1 MKKVHPAFYKKR
13 VGKNQIGF
21 NMAEIAIS
29 IDDRIEPLPFS
40 LDSFTD
46 DNPLVRQIKTNGL
59 LIEGCV

>member
-1 MKKVHPAFYKKR
+1 
-13 VGKNQIGF
+13 
-21 NMAEIAIS
+21 MAEIAIS